1 MFIFDT
7 DHVGI
12 IQWQSEPEYSRLMR
26 RVSQYAAQDF
36 FVTITTFHEEILG
49 WNAYIAKARKIEGV
63 VKGYDRLLQILTDF
77 NAAQILPFVAAAAAH
92 FTRLRQQKVR
102 IGTMDLRIASIALSH
117 SMILLSRNI
126 SDFNQVPTLQV
137 QDWTI

>member
-12 IQWQSEPEYSRLMR
+12 IQWQSEPEYSRMMH
-26 RVSQYAAQDF
+26 RVSHYPATDF
-36 FVTITTFHEEILG
+36 FVTITSFHEEILG
-49 WNAYIAKARKIEGV
+49 WNAYIAKATKIAGV

-77 NAAQILPFVAAAAAH
+77 HAAQILPFDDAAALH

-102 IGTMDLRIASIALSH
+102 IGTMDLRIASIALSR
-117 SMILLSRNI
+117 SMILLSRNVA
-126 SDFNQVPTLQV
+126 DFNQVPTLQV